1 MAIEPTR
8 NAREERLM
16 RLITLFL
23 ALTMLAACAAPMQ
36 PDAPRA
42 AAPPTLEEAWRVT
55 GLAAPES
62 AALSAD
68 GAFLYVTNVNGE
80 GDARDGNGFISR
92 IGLDGRMIER
102 EWAQG
107 LDAPKGV
114 ARAGDR
120 LYVSDIDRLV
130 VLDAA
135 SGAVLERHAIA
146 GAGFLNDVAVAPDG
160 GVLIT
165 DSANARIYRFAGG
178 RIETWLEQP
187 LLDSVNGLL
196 PEADRLIV
204 TTMAGRLLAVDWMTR
219 AVTQLAEGLGDGD
232 GVAPLGAGAYLVS
245 EWPGRL
251 FVVGGDGAL
260 TTLLDTRAA
269 NAYMNDFLLVGDLL
283 VIPNW
288 QPGSVTAYRVR
299 R

>member
-1 MAIEPTR
+1 
-8 NAREERLM
+8 M
-16 RLITLFL
+16 RPKTLLL

-36 PDAPRA
+36 ADAPRA

-80 GDARDGNGFISR
+80 GEARDGNGFISR
-92 IGLDGRMIER
+92 IALDGRVLER
-102 EWAQG
+102 EWARG

-130 VLDAA
+130 VLDATT
-135 SGAVLERHAIA
+135 GAVRERHEIA

-165 DSANARIYRFAGG
+165 DSANARIYRFADG
-178 RIETWLEQP
+178 RAETWLEQP
-187 LLDSVNGLL
+187 LLDSINGLL
-196 PEADRLIV
+196 PEGDRLIV
-204 TTMAGRLLAVDWMTR
+204 TTMAGRLLAVDWTTR
-219 AVTQLAEGLGDGD
+219 AVTELAEGLGDGD
-232 GVAPLGAGAYLVS
+232 GVAALGVGAYLVS

-251 FVVGGDGAL
+251 FTVGADGAVS
-260 TTLLDTRAA
+260 TVLDTRAA

-288 QPGSVTAYRVR
+288 QPGSVTAYRLR